1 MRTIRIG
8 SGAGYS
14 GDRIE
19 PAVELAEKG
28 DIQYLVFECLGERTV
43 ALAQQARMKNP
54 DSGYDPLLEERMRA
68 VLPVCASQGIRI
80 VTNMGA
86 ANPLAAARKTAEI
99 ARSLGLS
106 SLKIAAIVGDD
117 VLDACK
123 ERDLPIMEFDGT
135 IKQLGNRL
143 LSANAY
149 LGAEPIAEALSA
161 GADIVITGRASD
173 PALFL
178 APMIHAFGWAMDD
191 WNLLGQGTVAGHL
204 LECAGQITG
213 GYFADPGYKDIPDLA
228 RLGFPIGEVGED
240 GGLVITKVKG
250 SGGAVTAQ
258 TCKEQLLYE
267 VHDPT
272 QYIQPDV
279 VADFS
284 QVKVEEIAP
293 NRVRVS
299 GGRGTKRT
307 GTLKV
312 SVGYVDSYIG
322 EGQISYAG
330 PGALA
335 RGRLALEIVRE
346 RLKLTGVAA
355 SELWFELIGVDSLHG
370 ANLAAKANEPYEVR
384 VRVTGRTENLRE
396 AVRIGNEVETLYT
409 NGPAA
414 GGGAVGVERFDLVAD
429 SDSFAQIFGAAGDAH
444 ADLVRLAGARGDLS
458 PVQRVDADQLEPPV
472 AGGDAGEFQPL
483 ANDFQRQPPP
493 RQCAGAGIGNLALA
507 DIAVDVAN
515 RDLQRAGT
523 FCSPSAADP
532 HAVRRD
538 LLDLHLRKIRDHV
551 GLDILRG
558 IVHLVE
564 QLLLA
569 GLRRHRAA
577 GAFDLGDDQAAVFA
591 DFADRKAEP
600 REIGNVL
607 VAGVGEVAAG
617 DLAGAFKQMS
627 GDGALPQQV
636 PVIHRPA
643 EGVNHRR
650 QKQRGI
656 GGAPG
661 DHDIGAAGERLR
673 DRLGAEIGIGRQ

>member
-1 MRTIRIG
+1 MTENVLRTIRIG

-19 PAVELAEKG
+19 PAVELAEQG
-28 DIQYLVFECLGERTV
+28 GIDYLVFECLGERTV

-54 DSGYDPLLEERMRA
+54 DGGYDPLLEERMRA
-68 VLPVCASQGIRI
+68 VLPVCAAKGIKI

-86 ANPLAAARKTAEI
+86 ANPHAAARRTAEI
-99 ARSLGLS
+99 AKSLGLS
-106 SLKIAAIVGDD
+106 SLRIAAVIGDD
-117 VLDACK
+117 VLEACK
-123 ERDLPIMEFDGT
+123 DRDLQIMEFDGT
-135 IKQLGNRL
+135 IKQLGNKL

-149 LGAEPIAEALSA
+149 LGAAPMAEALSA

-213 GYFADPGYKDIPDLA
+213 GYFADPGYKDVAGLA

-240 GGLVITKVKG
+240 GSLVITKVAG

-272 QYIQPDV
+272 KYLQPDV

-293 NRVRVS
+293 DRVRVS

-307 GTLKV
+307 DTLKV

-346 RLKLTGVAA
+346 RLKLTGVQS
-355 SELWFELIGVDSLHG
+355 SELRFDLIGVDSLHG
-370 ANLAAKANEPYEVR
+370 AEVSAHANEPYEVR
-384 VRVTGRTENLRE
+384 VRVAGRTESLRE
-396 AVRIGNEVETLYT
+396 AVRIGNEVETLFT

-414 GGGAVGVERFDLVAD
+414 GGGATKSARDVVA
-429 SDSFAQIFGAAGDAH
+429 
-444 ADLVRLAGARGDLS
+444 
-458 PVQRVDADQLEPPV
+458 V
-472 AGGDAGEFQPL
+472 ASVLLP
-483 ANDFQRQPPP
+483 
-493 RQCAGAGIGNLALA
+493 
-507 DIAVDVAN
+507 
-515 RDLQRAGT
+515 RDLAK
-523 FCSPSAADP
+523 PS
-532 HAVRRD
+532 VRF
-538 LLDLHLRKIRDHV
+538 
-551 GLDILRG
+551 
-558 IVHLVE
+558 VE
-564 QLLLA
+564 A
-569 GLRRHRAA
+569 
-577 GAFDLGDDQAAVFA
+577 
-591 DFADRKAEP
+591 
-600 REIGNVL
+600 
-607 VAGVGEVAAG
+607 
-617 DLAGAFKQMS
+617 
-627 GDGALPQQV
+627 
-636 PVIHRPA
+636 
-643 EGVNHRR
+643 
-650 QKQRGI
+650 
-656 GGAPG
+656 
-661 DHDIGAAGERLR
+661 
-673 DRLGAEIGIGRQ
+673 

>member
-1 MRTIRIG
+1 MTVGMVLRTIRIG

-19 PAVELAEKG
+19 PALELAEKG

-68 VLPVCASQGIRI
+68 VLPACASKGIKI

-99 ARSLGLS
+99 ASSLGLS
-106 SLKIAAIVGDD
+106 SLRIAAVVGDD

-123 ERDLPIMEFDGT
+123 DGDLPIMEFDGT

-149 LGAEPIAEALSA
+149 LGAAPIAEALTG

-213 GYFADPGYKDIPDLA
+213 GYFADPGYKDVPDLA

-240 GGLVITKVKG
+240 GSLVITKVAG
-250 SGGAVTAQ
+250 SGGAVTAR

-284 QVKVEEIAP
+284 QVKVEEIAKD
-293 NRVRVS
+293 RVRVS

-312 SVGYVDSYIG
+312 SVGYVDSFIG

-355 SELWFELIGVDSLHG
+355 SELRFELIGVDSLHG
-370 ANLAAKANEPYEVR
+370 ANLARQCERALRGARSRRRPHRKSARGRANR
-384 VRVTGRTENLRE
+384 QRGRNALHQRPGRAAAAPSNRRAMSSRSPPCCCRASLRNHPSSSWGADAMKLRE
-396 AVRIGNEVETLYT
+396 IAHSRTGDKGNISNISVIAYDAKHYPLLVEQVTSARVKAHFAGVVEGEVVRYELPNI
-409 NGPAA
+409 AA
-414 GGGAVGVERFDLVAD
+414 LNFVMSGALGGGVTRSLAL
-429 SDSFAQIFGAAGDAH
+429 DAH
-444 ADLVRLAGARGDLS
+444 GKSLS
-458 PVQRVDADQLEPPV
+458 
-472 AGGDAGEFQPL
+472 
-483 ANDFQRQPPP
+483 
-493 RQCAGAGIGNLALA
+493 
-507 DIAVDVAN
+507 
-515 RDLQRAGT
+515 
-523 FCSPSAADP
+523 SA
-532 HAVRRD
+532 
-538 LLDLHLRKIRDHV
+538 LLDLEIEAALRTY
-551 GLDILRG
+551 
-558 IVHLVE
+558 E
-564 QLLLA
+564 
-569 GLRRHRAA
+569 
-577 GAFDLGDDQAAVFA
+577 
-591 DFADRKAEP
+591 
-600 REIGNVL
+600 
-607 VAGVGEVAAG
+607 
-617 DLAGAFKQMS
+617 
-627 GDGALPQQV
+627 
-636 PVIHRPA
+636 
-643 EGVNHRR
+643 
-650 QKQRGI
+650 
-656 GGAPG
+656 
-661 DHDIGAAGERLR
+661 
-673 DRLGAEIGIGRQ
+673 

>member
-28 DIQYLVFECLGERTV
+28 NIQYLVFECLGERTV

-54 DSGYDPLLEERMRA
+54 ESGYDPLLEERMRA
-68 VLPVCASQGIRI
+68 VLPVCASKTIKI

-86 ANPLAAARKTAEI
+86 ANPLGAARKTAEI
-99 ARSLGLS
+99 AKSLGLS
-106 SLKIAAIVGDD
+106 SLKIAAVIGDD

-123 ERDLPIMEFDGT
+123 EGDLPIMEFEGS
-135 IKQLGNRL
+135 IKKLGNRL

-149 LGAEPIAEALSA
+149 LGAGPMAEALSA

-178 APMIHAFGWAMDD
+178 APMIHAFGWAMND

-213 GYFADPGYKDIPDLA
+213 GYFADPGYKDVPDLA

-240 GGLVITKVKG
+240 GSLVITKVAG
-250 SGGAVTAQ
+250 SGGAVTAR

-279 VADFS
+279 TADFS
-284 QVKVEEIAP
+284 QVKVEEIGKD
-293 NRVRVS
+293 RVRVS
-299 GGRGTKRT
+299 GGRGSKRRA
-307 GTLKV
+307 TLKV
-312 SVGYVDSYIG
+312 SVGYVDSFIG

-355 SELWFELIGVDSLHG
+355 SELRFELIGVDSLHG
-370 ANLAAKANEPYEVR
+370 PQVSARTSEPYEVR
-384 VRVTGRTENLRE
+384 VRVAGRTENLRE

-414 GGGAVGVERFDLVAD
+414 GGGAFKSARDVVA
-429 SDSFAQIFGAAGDAH
+429 
-444 ADLVRLAGARGDLS
+444 
-458 PVQRVDADQLEPPV
+458 V
-472 AGGDAGEFQPL
+472 AS
-483 ANDFQRQPPP
+483 
-493 RQCAGAGIGNLALA
+493 
-507 DIAVDVAN
+507 V
-515 RDLQRAGT
+515 
-523 FCSPSAADP
+523 
-532 HAVRRD
+532 
-538 LLDLHLRKIRDHV
+538 LL
-551 GLDILRG
+551 
-558 IVHLVE
+558 
-564 QLLLA
+564 
-569 GLRRHRAA
+569 
-577 GAFDLGDDQAAVFA
+577 
-591 DFADRKAEP
+591 P
-600 REIGNVL
+600 RELPKPQIQF
-607 VAGVGEVAAG
+607 VG
-617 DLAGAFKQMS
+617 
-627 GDGALPQQV
+627 
-636 PVIHRPA
+636 
-643 EGVNHRR
+643 
-650 QKQRGI
+650 
-656 GGAPG
+656 GG
-661 DHDIGAAGERLR
+661 
-673 DRLGAEIGIGRQ
+673 